1 MAHDRSTHDEIPVSP
16 KKKLKITIEKHKR
29 KVFDTVDDLR
39 EFIMHIDDNDKD
51 VCALARIKARL
62 LWIASDTVRGLHFLR
77 LYFGEW
83 QAPEPFKE
91 QQQVITP
98 FKHLAAVNQFLN
110 GSSEYAEA
118 SAVQDFPPPSGP
130 TIHKTAYVRLEH
142 RRIWYQ
148 LFDAVTRGAFQN
160 TAPTAILRTEDAEII
175 QEFCENVKAFC
186 DDSSISERSVSKI
199 IQCSSRKSY
208 QTPPLSLTN
217 KSMTT
222 LTTGWAVM
230 HT

>member
-98 FKHLAAVNQFLN
+98 FKHLAAVNQFVSHLLISFCRFIN
-110 GSSEYAEA
+110 SCFSINP
-118 SAVQDFPPPSGP
+118 FI
-130 TIHKTAYVRLEH
+130 TIFVLIHNIKNLRCLRTTRLRRQPVRQFTKTAKL
-142 RRIWYQ
+142 
-148 LFDAVTRGAFQN
+148 
-160 TAPTAILRTEDAEII
+160 
-175 QEFCENVKAFC
+175 
-186 DDSSISERSVSKI
+186 SKI
-199 IQCSSRKSY
+199 FVF
-208 QTPPLSLTN
+208 SLQHN
-217 KSMTT
+217 HVQS
-222 LTTGWAVM
+222 AIDFVRER
-230 HT
+230 

>member
-98 FKHLAAVNQFLN
+98 FKHLAAVNQFVSHLLI
-110 GSSEYAEA
+110 SILS
-118 SAVQDFPPPSGP
+118 VHQLMFFCQP
-130 TIHKTAYVRLEH
+130 IH
-142 RRIWYQ
+142 YQ
-148 LFDAVTRGAFQN
+148 CRAHSQ
-160 TAPTAILRTEDAEII
+160 
-175 QEFCENVKAFC
+175 
-186 DDSSISERSVSKI
+186 
-199 IQCSSRKSY
+199 
-208 QTPPLSLTN
+208 
-217 KSMTT
+217 
-222 LTTGWAVM
+222 
-230 HT
+230 H